1 MKKVKG
7 ITIIEFTVMSSF
19 LMMIMLAIASIG
31 YFMFSM
37 QAVSE
42 SVRAA
47 ARMAAVC
54 EINDTGIK
62 TFVANTSYIS
72 SVGEANITIEYL
84 DEGSNVLATPVAED
98 VRFVRARATDLNY
111 RFVALLSFIGDS
123 GVLPMPSFETT
134 IPSESLGQVPNDTD
148 TDC

>member
-1 MKKVKG
+1 MKNERG
-7 ITIIEFTVMSSF
+7 ITIIEFTLMSSF
-19 LMMIMLAIASIG
+19 LMLILLAIASIG

-47 ARMAAVC
+47 ARMASVC
-54 EINDTGIK
+54 QMHDADINTYISDN
-62 TFVANTSYIS
+62 AYIS
-72 SVGEANITIEYL
+72 SMAAENIEIEYL
-84 DEGSNVLATPVAED
+84 DASGTVLVAPDSED
-98 VRFVRARATDLNY
+98 VRFVRARAADMDY

-123 GVLPMPSFETT
+123 GVIEMPSFETT
-134 IPSESLGQVPNDTD
+134 IPSESLGMVPNASN